1 MGGSWAWRKSSASNP
16 DGPACLEASW
26 TGEELLVRH
35 STRPQAAVL
44 AFRRAAWCAFLDHMK
59 DSAEPSSVGRS

>member
-16 DGPACLEASW
+16 DGSACLEAAW

-35 STRPQAAVL
+35 STRPHAAVV
-44 AFRRAAWCAFLDHMK
+44 AFRRVAWCAFLDHVK
-59 DSAEPSSVGRS
+59 DSAESPSVGRS